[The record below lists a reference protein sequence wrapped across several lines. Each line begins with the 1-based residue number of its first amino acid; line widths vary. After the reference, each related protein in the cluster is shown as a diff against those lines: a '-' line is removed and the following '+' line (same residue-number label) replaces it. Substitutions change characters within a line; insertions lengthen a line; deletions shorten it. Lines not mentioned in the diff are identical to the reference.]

1 MFYLFLATLCSASIA
16 LIFKHSEGKGNNRYA
31 VTTTNYLVA
40 FITSAFMI
48 AWKGLLSEMRFSWK
62 GFDEFSA
69 VLSGAEPLFSPLASV
84 YWGMVLGSIAGIF
97 FFLSFIYYQKSVKEN
112 GAGISGTFAKL
123 GILIPMIFS
132 VVLWREMPTAMQWGG
147 ILLALTSI
155 LLVNVTKDALTVN
168 KTLLLLFLLGGFA
181 EFSNKIFQ
189 KYAINAYKDVFLL
202 FVFFTAFLISWL
214 YTVIKKSPVKK
225 QDLLIGFCVGV
236 PNLFSSYFLILSLDT
251 LKTSVV
257 FPVYSAGSIVL
268 IGIGSR
274 LWFKESFSQKEK
286 ISIAL
291 TLMALILIN
300 I

>member
-202 FVFFTAFLISWL
+202 HF
-214 YTVIKKSPVKK
+214 
-225 QDLLIGFCVGV
+225 
-236 PNLFSSYFLILSLDT
+236 
-251 LKTSVV
+251 
-257 FPVYSAGSIVL
+257 
-268 IGIGSR
+268 
-274 LWFKESFSQKEK
+274 
-286 ISIAL
+286 
-291 TLMALILIN
+291 
-300 I
+300 